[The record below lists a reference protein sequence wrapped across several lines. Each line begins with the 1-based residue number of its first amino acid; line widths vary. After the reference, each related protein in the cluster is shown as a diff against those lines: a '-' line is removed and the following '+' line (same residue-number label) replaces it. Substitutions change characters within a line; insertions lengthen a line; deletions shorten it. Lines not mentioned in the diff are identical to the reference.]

1 MRSFTFWIAVL
12 LMTATGLTPAR
23 AQEQKKDAAPATA
36 TVAPAQPASERHK
49 PLQSN
54 APELDRDNPYTE
66 KVKTQALEL
75 AKALNDDQSKA
86 VSQIMAG
93 FDTMHKIRGAEDDVR
108 KAVDSCSRHNP
119 DMKEKMND
127 RFDKW
132 KQAVDPVLAENEK
145 DMKAVIETK
154 IAGDPGK
161 IKDYFDLVDKYET
174 YEDTKIEKDP
184 AASAKACE
192 GLLGSMDRTQDTLAG
207 LVKKI
212 KWPAPKAAA
221 DAAPAPAKGPQ
232 SQPEPATGKNP

>member
-1 MRSFTFWIAVL
+1 MRGFTFWIAVL
-12 LMTATGLTPAR
+12 LMTAAGLTPAR
-23 AQEQKKDAAPATA
+23 AQEQNKDAAPATA
-36 TVAPAQPASERHK
+36 AAAQPASERHK

-66 KVKTQALEL
+66 KVKTQALDL

-108 KAVDSCSRHNP
+108 KAVESCARHNP
-119 DMKEKMND
+119 DMEQKMND
-127 RFDKW
+127 RLDTW
-132 KQAVDPVLAENEK
+132 KKAVDPVLAESEK
-145 DMKAVIETK
+145 DMDATIKTK
-154 IAGDPGK
+154 VAGDPGK
-161 IKDYFDLVDKYET
+161 IKDYFDLIDKYET
-174 YEDTKIEKDP
+174 YEDTKIEKNP

-207 LVKKI
+207 LVKQI

-232 SQPEPATGKNP
+232 SQPDPAAGKNP